1 MDIEDYKI
9 SVAGRFNSLNE
20 DELDSLRSLRG
31 TSAGRTLAKVLGEEM
46 NGVVAL
52 GQSTKPK
59 VKRRGLGTR

>member
-9 SVAGRFNSLNE
+9 NVASRFNSLNE
-20 DELDSLRSLRG
+20 NELDSLRSLRG

-52 GQSTKPK
+52 GQSNKPK
-59 VKRRGLGTR
+59 VNKRGLGTR